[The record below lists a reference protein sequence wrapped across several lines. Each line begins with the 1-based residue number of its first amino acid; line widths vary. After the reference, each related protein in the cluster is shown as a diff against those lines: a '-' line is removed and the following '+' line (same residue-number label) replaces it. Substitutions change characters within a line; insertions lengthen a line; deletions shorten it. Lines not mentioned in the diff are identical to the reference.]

1 MTNIGVLLIV
11 LLCSIILMLCCVVLA
26 FKIRAFREEANYI
39 KLEINRSFEEDERK
53 YWQRRLKKHYAKLNP
68 FRKKKEK

>member
-1 MTNIGVLLIV
+1 
-11 LLCSIILMLCCVVLA
+11 MLCCVVLA
-26 FKIRAFREEANYI
+26 FKIRAFREEAHYI

-68 FRKKKEK
+68 FRKKEK